1 MDPISNGFKSRC
13 LRRRRRRR
21 RCRCCRCRLQST
33 PLSPRRTPSPP
44 LVLHRRRLHSISG
57 HHHLCHLVTWSLPP
71 GRPRARQ
78 HALQARNLGFMAS
91 QLSTSHIRAG
101 QNSYKIMYKWVL
113 PQNFLRLRRAIGH
126 LISDPSRK
134 YLWYAPHW
142 ARVSQHNRSLC
153 RQCRQCRQCR
163 HSHRSSGAAGA
174 RSGSSNCS
182 GT

>member
-1 MDPISNGFKSRC
+1 MATPLQHPIFNRSMDPISNGFKSRC

-142 ARVSQHNRSLC
+142 ARVSQLC
-153 RQCRQCRQCR
+153 AIHP
-163 HSHRSSGAAGA
+163 HSGESAS
-174 RSGSSNCS
+174 
-182 GT
+182 